1 MALWGAAPGATKRDR
16 SGHLRLVGL
25 HVLVGAVP
33 AGAMGDGLQDKAG
46 ESQTGQAGPRRL
58 VSSPSAP
65 TGQDAARRAQSTR
78 ARPLQLLRRQWP
90 RAQSAAARRSAEAGV
105 GQMAV
110 PSQPAHTLAMEE
122 VWRRAPAVSSP
133 PPTDDGP
140 HLGRVAT
147 SHINGRAGWW
157 KSPCPDLARG
167 WDGQPP
173 SLLYK
178 PLVTRVFSTD
188 RVRPPVLP
196 CRLVP
201 TPGVGPP
208 GSPPSLASAW
218 PCGHAWCG

>member
-1 MALWGAAPGATKRDR
+1 MGCKTRRASLRRAKQALDAWCRRHRHQPVKTPHAALSQRGRGPFTSCGV
-16 SGHLRLVGL
+16 SGHVRSLLRLVE
-25 HVLVGAVP
+25 AP
-33 AGAMGDGLQDKAG
+33 KRAWDKW
-46 ESQTGQAGPRRL
+46 R
-58 VSSPSAP
+58 
-65 TGQDAARRAQSTR
+65 
-78 ARPLQLLRRQWP
+78 W
-90 RAQSAAARRSAEAGV
+90 
-105 GQMAV
+105 